1 MYVCLSQGRT
11 VFFTFKKKQLTVRN
25 VLQKLVTKDQEREQA
40 LFASVREAEYAR
52 QQHDAEVRRLQ
63 QQLHAMRAQNAH
75 KLKEEAVR
83 CSRTEKELQE
93 KLLRQKAELD
103 KVRHLMCDN
112 PSCYVSS

>member
-1 MYVCLSQGRT
+1 M
-11 VFFTFKKKQLTVRN
+11 
-25 VLQKLVTKDQEREQA
+25 TKDQEREQA

-103 KVRHLMCDN
+103 KVRRLMCDN